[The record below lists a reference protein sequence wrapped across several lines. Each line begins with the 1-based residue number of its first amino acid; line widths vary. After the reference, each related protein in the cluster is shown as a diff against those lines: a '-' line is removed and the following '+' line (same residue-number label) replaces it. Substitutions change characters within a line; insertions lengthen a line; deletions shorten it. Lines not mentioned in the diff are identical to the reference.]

1 MNLTF
6 TPKQLNG
13 NILAGILNQAFI
25 KSNIIQS
32 DADIDNIS
40 FSMNDMQCKMS
51 ILGNTLQLSHV
62 IRIERSASQES
73 VLKIV
78 DHINCKIIHAKYA
91 GTCGDG
97 SHLIAHHYAH
107 WIPEDETIAAAYIV
121 KLARSFIGFQ
131 EKHLSHWE
139 SLTQRVLC

>member
-1 MNLTF
+1 MSLTF

-13 NILAGILNQAFI
+13 NILAEILNQAYI
-25 KSNIIQS
+25 KSDVIQS
-32 DADIDNIS
+32 DKGIDNIS
-40 FSMNDMQCKMS
+40 FLMNDMQCKMS
-51 ILGNTLQLSHV
+51 ILGNALQLSHV

-78 DHINCKIIHAKYA
+78 DHINCKIIHSKHA
-91 GTCGDG
+91 GTCVDG
-97 SHLIAHHYAH
+97 SDLIAHHYAH
-107 WIPEDETIAAAYIV
+107 WIPEDETISADYIV

-139 SLTQRVLC
+139 SFTQRVLC

>member
-1 MNLTF
+1 MSLTF

-13 NILAGILNQAFI
+13 NILAEILNQAYI
-25 KSNIIQS
+25 KSDVIQS
-32 DADIDNIS
+32 EKGIDTIS
-40 FSMNDMQCKMS
+40 FLMNDMQCKMS
-51 ILGNTLQLSHV
+51 ILGNALQLSHV

-78 DHINCKIIHAKYA
+78 DHINCKIIHSKHA
-91 GTCGDG
+91 GTCVDG
-97 SHLIAHHYAH
+97 SDLIAHHYAH
-107 WIPEDETIAAAYIV
+107 WIPEDETISADYIV

-139 SLTQRVLC
+139 SLTQRILC

>member
-13 NILAGILNQAFI
+13 NILDGILNQVYI
-25 KSNIIQS
+25 KPDVIQS
-32 DADIDNIS
+32 YTGIVNIS
-40 FSMNDMQCKMS
+40 FSMNDAQCKIS

-62 IRIERSASQES
+62 ILVERSASQES

-91 GTCGDG
+91 GTCVNG
-97 SHLIAHHYAH
+97 SHLMAHYYAP
-107 WIPEDETIAAAYIV
+107 WIPGDETISAAYIV
-121 KLARSFIGFQ
+121 QLARSFIGF
-131 EKHLSHWE
+131 
-139 SLTQRVLC
+139 

>member
-1 MNLTF
+1 MSLTF

-13 NILAGILNQAFI
+13 NILAEILNQAYI
-25 KSNIIQS
+25 KSDVIQS
-32 DADIDNIS
+32 DKGIDNIS
-40 FSMNDMQCKMS
+40 FLMNDMQCKMS

-78 DHINCKIIHAKYA
+78 DHINCKIIHSKHA
-91 GTCGDG
+91 GTCVDG
-97 SHLIAHHYAH
+97 SDLIAHHYAH
-107 WIPEDETIAAAYIV
+107 WIPEDETISADYIV

-139 SLTQRVLC
+139 SLTQRILC

>member
-6 TPKQLNG
+6 TPRQLNE
-13 NILAGILNQAFI
+13 NILSAILNQVYI
-25 KSNIIQS
+25 KSDVIQG
-32 DADIDNIS
+32 DTGIDNIS

-78 DHINCKIIHAKYA
+78 DHINCKIIHSKHA
-91 GTCGDG
+91 GTCVDG
-97 SHLIAHHYAH
+97 SHLMAHYYAP
-107 WIPEDETIAAAYIV
+107 WIPEDETISAAYIV

>member
-1 MNLTF
+1 MSLTF

-13 NILAGILNQAFI
+13 NILAEILNQAYI
-25 KSNIIQS
+25 KSDVIQS
-32 DADIDNIS
+32 DKGIDNIS
-40 FSMNDMQCKMS
+40 FLMNDMQCKMS
-51 ILGNTLQLSHV
+51 ILGNTLLLSHV

-78 DHINCKIIHAKYA
+78 DHINCKIIHSKHA
-91 GTCGDG
+91 GTCVDG
-97 SHLIAHHYAH
+97 SDLIAHHYAH
-107 WIPEDETIAAAYIV
+107 WIPEDETISADYIV

-139 SLTQRVLC
+139 SLTQRILC